1 MQCSR
6 LFSITLLML
15 FLASP
20 NAAKADKHPLKISAN
35 EKPII
40 VWARTDFAPVF
51 ILKGKYSNQGIG
63 DEAIKLFKSKLKHY
77 NHISADMSL
86 KRAMQLAK
94 EGQMICHVSLVNS
107 KERQQFMDFSQPLM
121 RLYAN
126 GLVTTKG
133 SLHKFGVSADK
144 INPVSLT
151 ALTQK
156 PVSISIHDA
165 RAYSAYI
172 DEVIKKNRSKPNSIF
187 KVKTGQKDQERLIQM
202 VENHRLDAMIG
213 RPEEAQFSKLQHNI
227 KEDLY
232 FVPLKGQPETS
243 MGHIGCAKGDWNK
256 ALINTL
262 NQMIEKDEELKSTIF
277 EAYQKWLPSQLRTT
291 REAFNYPLIPQP

>member
-1 MQCSR
+1 MQFGR
-6 LFSITLLML
+6 LLSTTLLIL

-20 NAAKADKHPLKISAN
+20 KAAVADQHPIKADSNKKLS
-35 EKPII
+35 I

-63 DEAIKLFKSKLKHY
+63 DEAIKLFKRKLKNY
-77 NHISADMSL
+77 RHISADMSL
-86 KRAMQLAK
+86 KRVLQLAK

-107 KERQQFMDFSQPLM
+107 KERQKFMDFSRPLM

-133 SLHKFGVSADK
+133 ALHKFGVSADN

-151 ALTQK
+151 ALTK
-156 PVSISIHDA
+156 RSVSISIHDA

-172 DEVIKKNRSKPNSIF
+172 DAVIKDNISKPNSIF
-187 KVKTGQKDQERLIQM
+187 HVKTGQKDQERLIQM

-232 FVPLKGQPETS
+232 FVPLEGQSATS
-243 MGHIGCAKGDWNK
+243 MGHVGCAKGEWNK

-262 NQMIEKDEELKSTIF
+262 NQMIENDKELKSTIYD
-277 EAYQKWLPSQLRTT
+277 AYQKWLPSQLRTR
-291 REAFNYPLIPQP
+291 REAFNYPMIPQP